1 MIMKTHT
8 VKWLVAGAVG
18 AGMLAF
24 ATGASA
30 AGTTGASGPDVAQA
44 VPSQILQLAAKDC
57 GGVIKAS
64 AMKDDTMAMKDDKMA
79 MKDDDK
85 MAMKDDDKMAMK
97 DDDKMAMK
105 DDDKMADDKM
115 AMADDCADKKDTM

>member
-1 MIMKTHT
+1 MKTQT
-8 VKWLVAGAVG
+8 VKWLISGAVG

-24 ATGASA
+24 SVSANAAGSTGAAISQPA
-30 AGTTGASGPDVAQA
+30 
-44 VPSQILQLAAKDC
+44 PSQILQLAAKDC

-64 AMKDDTMAMKDDKMA
+64 AMKDDDKMA

-105 DDDKMADDKM
+105 DDDKMA
-115 AMADDCADKKDTM
+115 MADDCADKDTMKN

>member
-1 MIMKTHT
+1 MKSPTI
-8 VKWLVAGAVG
+8 KLLVAGAVG
-18 AGMLAF
+18 AAMLTL
-24 ATGASA
+24 ATA
-30 AGTTGASGPDVAQA
+30 ANAGGTTGIDVAQA

-85 MAMKDDDKMAMK
+85 MAMKDDDKMA
-97 DDDKMAMK
+97 DDKMAMK
-105 DDDKMADDKM
+105 DDKM
-115 AMADDCADKKDTM
+115 AMADDCADKDTMKN

>member
-85 MAMKDDDKMAMK
+85 MAMKDDDKMA
-97 DDDKMAMK
+97 DDKMAMK
-105 DDDKMADDKM
+105 DDKM
-115 AMADDCADKKDTM
+115 AMADDCADKDTMKN